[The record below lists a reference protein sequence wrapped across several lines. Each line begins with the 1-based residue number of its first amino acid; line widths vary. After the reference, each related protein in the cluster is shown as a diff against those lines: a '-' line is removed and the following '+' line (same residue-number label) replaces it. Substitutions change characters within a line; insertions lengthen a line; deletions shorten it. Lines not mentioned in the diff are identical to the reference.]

1 MGYLAIIWEYIVQYL
16 KSRLIYRVDFF
27 NELFSDLITQ
37 VVNLL
42 VILVV
47 FEHTESMA
55 GWSREEVLFIYGY
68 FLIPY
73 AIYSTFF
80 DFWDFNERY
89 IINGEMDR
97 VLTRP
102 VHHLVQIILERTQPE
117 ALFGAITGL
126 VIMVY
131 AGKKLNLSLTWY
143 DPFVF
148 IALVLGS
155 VGVYAGIYI
164 AIASIGFYSDSKTGI
179 SPMVYNIQ
187 NYGRYPIDIYNR
199 LIRFV
204 LTWVLPF
211 AFVGMFPSAYFL
223 KRSEWYM
230 YTLATPV
237 VGLIVFYLGV
247 KIWNMGVRHYRGA
260 GS

>member
-1 MGYLAIIWEYIVQYL
+1 
-16 KSRLIYRVDFF
+16 
-27 NELFSDLITQ
+27 
-37 VVNLL
+37 
-42 VILVV
+42 
-47 FEHTESMA
+47 
-55 GWSREEVLFIYGY
+55 WSREEVLFIYGY

-102 VHHLVQIILERTQPE
+102 VHHLVQIILVRPQPE

-187 NYGRYPIDIYNR
+187 NYGRYPIDI
-199 LIRFV
+199 
-204 LTWVLPF
+204 
-211 AFVGMFPSAYFL
+211 
-223 KRSEWYM
+223 
-230 YTLATPV
+230 
-237 VGLIVFYLGV
+237 
-247 KIWNMGVRHYRGA
+247 
-260 GS
+260 